1 MQLATKLSPN
11 SQKDPNYMIHR
22 WPHRKQ
28 QIPVEVQPKVKF
40 RKKRFTDSVTN
51 HYVKGTDSHPIHWA
65 R

>member
-1 MQLATKLSPN
+1 
-11 SQKDPNYMIHR
+11 MIHR

-28 QIPVEVQPKVKF
+28 QIPVEVQPKAKF
-40 RKKRFTDSVTN
+40 QKKHFTDSVTN